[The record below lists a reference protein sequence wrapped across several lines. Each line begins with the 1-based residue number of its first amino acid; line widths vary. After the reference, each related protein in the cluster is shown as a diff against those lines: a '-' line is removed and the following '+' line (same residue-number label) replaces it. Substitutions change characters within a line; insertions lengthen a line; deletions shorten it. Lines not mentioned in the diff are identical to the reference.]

1 MRIVRITPSPEP
13 CQEAGWAAS
22 QWYLDGIVTREY
34 VVGLRLLGSLLL
46 LDGLKQPFFK
56 IENHHYILKGL
67 LGDTSIRVACHREHE
82 EELDEV
88 RRCVEG
94 HNSVEGQKEC

>member
-1 MRIVRITPSPEP
+1 MRIVRIAPSPEP

-22 QWYLDGIVTREY
+22 QWHLDDSVTREF
-34 VVGLRLLGSLLL
+34 VLGLRPLGSLLL

-56 IENHHYILKGL
+56 IENHHYMLKGL
-67 LGDTSIRVACHREHE
+67 LGDTSIRVACHRDHE
-82 EELDEV
+82 EELEEV

-94 HNSVEGQKEC
+94 QKEG